1 MYNFFKLN
9 NFFQTNDVQII
20 VSFNFTEI
28 QNYHNFTKELFGTK
42 IQYMDSSEMRSI
54 DAVLFGYYN
63 MVQRCKF
70 HPDVMIKPN
79 GYLKE
84 DFADFKKYVF
94 DKLGI
99 KENPN
104 PDHLVLIKRES
115 DFASGLKTAR
125 QRRHIVNFKEIECS
139 LENVAQQHKLKFK
152 TIEFAHLPIKK
163 QIELSN
169 NTKYL
174 IGCHGSGLV
183 NLYWMNNNSHVLEI
197 EGNKHFRSDV
207 DFVIDDAFKDMAR
220 VIGYKSF
227 DFVKSEITT
236 VPDNKKGQTSFHIKV
251 DSKTLINKLKE
262 FE

>member
-9 NFFQTNDVQII
+9 NLFQTNNVQII
-20 VSFNFTEI
+20 VNFNFTEI
-28 QNYHNFTKELFGTK
+28 QNYHDFTKELFGTK
-42 IQYMDSSEMRSI
+42 IQYIDPSEMRSI

-70 HPDVMIKPN
+70 HPDILIKPD

-94 DKLGI
+94 DKLSI

-104 PDHLVLIKRES
+104 PDQLVLIRRES
-115 DFASGLKTAR
+115 DFTSKLISAKK
-125 QRRHIVNFKEIECS
+125 RRHIVNFKEIESS
-139 LENVAQQHKLKFK
+139 LEIFAQQHKLKFK

-163 QIELSN
+163 QIESSN
-169 NTKYL
+169 DTKYL

-183 NLYWMNNNSHVLEI
+183 NLHWMNNNSHVLEI
-197 EGNKHFRSDV
+197 EGRKHSRSDV
-207 DFVIDDAFKDMAR
+207 DFVIDGAFKDMAR

-227 DFVKSEITT
+227 DFVKSEMTT
-236 VPDNKKGQTSFHIKV
+236 LPDIKGQTSSRIKV
-251 DSKTLINKLKE
+251 NSKTLINKLKE